1 MHVMSWGSLTDEGL
15 TVKAVV
21 YRRHGTSGN
30 EHADACVVQTGKLFA
45 GVEAVVLAQMEEG

>member
-1 MHVMSWGSLTDEGL
+1 MSWGSLTDEGL